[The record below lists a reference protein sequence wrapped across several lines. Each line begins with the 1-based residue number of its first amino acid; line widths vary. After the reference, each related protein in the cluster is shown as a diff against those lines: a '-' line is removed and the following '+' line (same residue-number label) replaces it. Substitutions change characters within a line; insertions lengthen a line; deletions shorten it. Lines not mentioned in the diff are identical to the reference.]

1 MDDHDAAKPS
11 EEGPF
16 RRAYAWPILL
26 GPWACAVVG
35 LVILGFGLLVNSP
48 SQVRITELVL
58 GAAMVFAG
66 TLMPRMTGPLE
77 LGAAGFKGQVD
88 SIPMALA
95 LAHRA
100 AENAIPE
107 DEPDRDER
115 AKEAA
120 ERAVLDLAFWDEL
133 GRIPLADWDYVMFD
147 LWKRERRRR
156 PEPPDEPPLA
166 AKPS

>member
-1 MDDHDAAKPS
+1 MDDHDAAKAS

-16 RRAYAWPILL
+16 RRSYAWPILL
-26 GPWACAVVG
+26 GPWACSVIGVV
-35 LVILGFGLLVNSP
+35 VLGFGLLVNSP

-58 GAAMVFAG
+58 GAALIVAG
-66 TLMPRMTGPLE
+66 TLMPRITGALE
-77 LGAAGFKGQVD
+77 LGATGFKGQVD
-88 SIPMALA
+88 SIPLALV

-115 AKEAA
+115 AREAA
-120 ERAVLDLAFWDEL
+120 KRAVLDLSIWHDLGHTRPLDAFLLEL
-133 GRIPLADWDYVMFD
+133 LE
-147 LWKRERRRR
+147 RERRRR
-156 PEPPDEPPLA
+156 QEPPDEPSP